1 VYNSRITTPTITCA
15 KLSALTITSTTLTYA
30 KLSSP
35 EVTTATITITYAELS
50 APTITSTTLTIANGV
65 PTAATT
71 SSNREHSTSTD
82 YRSIVCISSSPG
94 NSLLLS
100 GRWMTLVIENKD
112 VRRDEKLIFFG
123 VRLQRWR

>member
-35 EVTTATITITYAELS
+35 AVTTATITYAELS

-71 SSNREHSTSTD
+71 TSNREHSTSTD